1 MKCHPVLVLAFFIG
15 AVSSCIFG
23 DEQQPKASPAAQIEI
38 SEVDYM
44 RCQSVLTEFAQ
55 NYPKLTLAQRVE
67 GYYSV
72 GQCWEKLGQ
81 SYRAM
86 LSYAKA
92 VTVGEELAEG
102 ATAAKAK
109 QRLGQLYGITH
120 NGTLVGIDKIYK
132 KAKESMVQPEK

>member
-1 MKCHPVLVLAFFIG
+1 MKCYPVLVLAFFIG
-15 AVSSCIFG
+15 AVSSCIFA
-23 DEQQPKASPAAQIEI
+23 DEQQSNPAAQVEI

-44 RCQSVLTEFAQ
+44 RCESILTEFAQ
-55 NYPKLTLAQRVE
+55 NYPHLTLAQRVE

-81 SYRAM
+81 SDRAM
-86 LSYAKA
+86 LSYAEA
-92 VTVGEELAEG
+92 VTVGEELAES

-109 QRLGQLYGITH
+109 QRLEQLYGAFH

-132 KAKESMVQPEK
+132 KAKESMAQPEK